1 MAKAE
6 LDIIVK
12 LRDEFSRGLS
22 GITGSMSKL
31 GGVVASGAA
40 AGIAGVTAALGAATM
55 AGLSYN
61 NSVEQAGAKIQ
72 AFTKDHEETARIL
85 QMVQERASLTPFA
98 YTEMAN
104 AASALMPTAR
114 AANAPLED
122 LLEISEILAASN
134 PAQGLEGA
142 AVALR
147 EAVSGDYVSLI
158 ERFNMPRSFIN
169 QLKEEGVPA
178 LEIVRQSLQSLGFD
192 TSLVAG
198 LANTAEGRWSTF
210 QDTLQALA
218 GQITQPIFNAFSGGL
233 GQINDKL
240 TELSPI
246 LDEIAGQIAYVI
258 GGIIKGF
265 SDAQGPINA
274 LAEYS
279 GELPGVWQQVSEAAT
294 KLFFA
299 IEAIKPVIAP
309 LIPIIQDNLIPI
321 LISLAAIIG
330 IALVAAFVTIVGP
343 ILLVAAKIALISAAI
358 GGLVFAGV
366 KLYQHVTTTYPQL
379 SGQIVRAFE
388 TAKVFVMAAMQVIGR
403 VVQTITA
410 ALVQFWQA
418 NGERIITQVQTTF
431 NTAVAVVRSVMMQIQ
446 QTVATITAVIAAFW
460 ARYGNEII
468 ATVSS
473 LARQLGALW
482 NDIYTLINAAMI
494 GIGRVINTIL
504 REIQNYWRTN
514 GQQIQNFAIGVFRY
528 VSQQISAFMT
538 VIRGVVQTITA
549 LIRGDWQGLANGLS
563 TIVNGIYQNIVTT
576 FSAIWSVI
584 GPPLTTIKN
593 GIISTI
599 TDAWNGIT
607 SNLANIKSRII
618 STITDAWNGIT
629 TTLTT
634 IKNGIVNTIS
644 DAWNGITSNLANI
657 KSRIISTITDAWNG
671 ITSNLANI
679 KNRITSTITDAASA
693 ITTPLSDIKDDVIDA
708 ITDVKDWLSTFSLT
722 TQATAIANS
731 LINGIK
737 DGISNGLESIKTA
750 FKDVVRNALN
760 SLPQPIRDALASL
773 GFKVTRSAAATLPA
787 PPPTTSRSASITAGS
802 SPSIVINIGS
812 VRDARDIDAIRRAVR
827 DGMDEAARR
836 GIVQSQLP
844 RGI

>member
-6 LDIIVK
+6 LEIIVK

-142 AVALR
+142 SVALR

-158 ERFNMPRSFIN
+158 ERFNMPRQFIN

-178 LEIVRQSLQSLGFD
+178 LEIVRQSLASLGFD
-192 TSLVAG
+192 TDLVAG

-233 GQINDKL
+233 GGINAKL
-240 TELSPI
+240 TEMAPML
-246 LDEIAGQIAYVI
+246 EEFAGQVAYVI
-258 GGIIKGF
+258 EGIINGF

-366 KLYQHVTTTYPQL
+366 KLYQHVTKTYPQL

-388 TAKVFVMAAMQVIGR
+388 TAKVFVMTAMQVIGR

-418 NGERIITQVQTTF
+418 NGQRIIMQVQTTF
-431 NTAVAVVRSVMMQIQ
+431 NTAVAVVRSVMMQIEA
-446 QTVATITAVIAAFW
+446 TVATITRVIAAFW

-514 GQQIQNFAIGVFRY
+514 GQQIQDFAIGVFRY

-549 LIRGDWQGLANGLS
+549 LIRGDWQGVANGLK
-563 TIVNGIYQNIVTT
+563 TIVDGIYNGLVSTWNVIARTLSHIVDSITRSIT
-576 FSAIWSVI
+576 SAFQSLWNSIN
-584 GPPLTTIKN
+584 GTLTSIKN
-593 GIISTI
+593 GIR
-599 TDAWNGIT
+599 DAFNAAI
-607 SNLANIKSRII
+607 NLA
-618 STITDAWNGIT
+618 
-629 TTLTT
+629 
-634 IKNGIVNTIS
+634 
-644 DAWNGITSNLANI
+644 
-657 KSRIISTITDAWNG
+657 
-671 ITSNLANI
+671 
-679 KNRITSTITDAASA
+679 
-693 ITTPLSDIKDDVIDA
+693 LSPIDRLRSGVIDA
-708 ITDVKDWLSTFSLT
+708 LLGIRHWLSQFNLGPVAMGIVDGLIRTMITSINNQVNAIKNAFTALIRGAINTFP
-722 TQATAIANS
+722 A
-731 LINGIK
+731 
-737 DGISNGLESIKTA
+737 
-750 FKDVVRNALN
+750 
-760 SLPQPIRDALASL
+760 PIRDIIRDLL
-773 GFKVTRSAAATLPA
+773 GLRSASATLPA
-787 PPPTTSRSASITAGS
+787 PPPTTSRSASVTAGS

-812 VRDARDIDAIRRAVR
+812 VRDARDIDAIKRAVR

>member
-1 MAKAE
+1 MATAE

-142 AVALR
+142 SVALR

-158 ERFNMPRSFIN
+158 ERFNMPRQFIN

-178 LEIVRQSLQSLGFD
+178 LEIVRQSLASLGFD
-192 TSLVAG
+192 TDLVAG

-233 GQINDKL
+233 GGINAKL
-240 TELSPI
+240 TEMAPML
-246 LDEIAGQIAYVI
+246 EEFAGQVAYVI
-258 GGIIKGF
+258 EGIINGF

-366 KLYQHVTTTYPQL
+366 KLYQHVTKTYPQL

-388 TAKVFVMAAMQVIGR
+388 TAKVFVMTAMQVIGR

-418 NGERIITQVQTTF
+418 NGQRIIMQVQTTF
-431 NTAVAVVRSVMMQIQ
+431 NTAVAVVRSVMMQIEA
-446 QTVATITAVIAAFW
+446 TVATITRVIAAFW

-514 GQQIQNFAIGVFRY
+514 GQQIQDFAIGVFRY

-549 LIRGDWQGLANGLS
+549 LIRGDWQGVANGLK
-563 TIVNGIYQNIVTT
+563 TIVDGIYNGLVSTWNVIARTLSHIVDSITRSIT
-576 FSAIWSVI
+576 SAFQSLWNSIN
-584 GPPLTTIKN
+584 GTLTSIKN
-593 GIISTI
+593 GIR
-599 TDAWNGIT
+599 DAFNAAI
-607 SNLANIKSRII
+607 NLA
-618 STITDAWNGIT
+618 
-629 TTLTT
+629 
-634 IKNGIVNTIS
+634 
-644 DAWNGITSNLANI
+644 
-657 KSRIISTITDAWNG
+657 
-671 ITSNLANI
+671 
-679 KNRITSTITDAASA
+679 
-693 ITTPLSDIKDDVIDA
+693 LSPIDRLRSGVIDA
-708 ITDVKDWLSTFSLT
+708 LLGIRHWLSQFNLGPVAMGIVDGLIRTMITSINNQVNAIKNAFTALIRGAINTFP
-722 TQATAIANS
+722 A
-731 LINGIK
+731 
-737 DGISNGLESIKTA
+737 
-750 FKDVVRNALN
+750 
-760 SLPQPIRDALASL
+760 PIRDIIRDLL
-773 GFKVTRSAAATLPA
+773 GLRSASATLPA
-787 PPPTTSRSASITAGS
+787 PPPTTSRSASVTAGS

-812 VRDARDIDAIRRAVR
+812 VRDARDIDAIKRAVR

>member
-418 NGERIITQVQTTF
+418 NGQRIITQVQTTF
-431 NTAVAVVRSVMMQIQ
+431 NTAVAVVRSVMMQIEA
-446 QTVATITAVIAAFW
+446 TVSTITRVIAAFW

-514 GQQIQNFAIGVFRY
+514 GQQIQDFAIGVFRY

-549 LIRGDWQGLANGLS
+549 LIKGDWEGVANGLR
-563 TIVNGIYQNIVTT
+563 TIVDGIYAGLVSTWNTIVR
-576 FSAIWSVI
+576 A
-584 GPPLTTIKN
+584 LTPIVNSLTQ
-593 GIISTI
+593 S
-599 TDAWNGIT
+599 IT
-607 SNLANIKSRII
+607 SAFTALSNSM
-618 STITDAWNGIT
+618 NG
-629 TTLTT
+629 TLTT
-634 IKNGIVNTIS
+634 IRNAIRDTFNAAI
-644 DAWNGITSNLANI
+644 NLA
-657 KSRIISTITDAWNG
+657 
-671 ITSNLANI
+671 
-679 KNRITSTITDAASA
+679 
-693 ITTPLSDIKDDVIDA
+693 LSPIDRLRSGVIDA
-708 ITDVKDWLSTFSLT
+708 LLGIRHWLSQFNLGPVAMGIVDGLIRTMI
-722 TQATAIANS
+722 TAIN
-731 LINGIK
+731 NQVNRIK
-737 DGISNGLESIKTA
+737 DAFTA
-750 FKDVVRNALN
+750 LIRGAINTFPA
-760 SLPQPIRDALASL
+760 PIRDIIRDLL
-773 GFKVTRSAAATLPA
+773 GLRSASATLPA
-787 PPPTTSRSASITAGS
+787 PPPTTRGAAVGSVLPGASVTAGS

-812 VRDARDIDAIRRAVR
+812 VRDARDIDAIKRAVR